1 MLLGEH
7 EALLPRGPYQDPY
20 VMVKQLRAGNIND
33 SEDRDYFQEL
43 FALTSSP
50 SSEILEC
57 APSSHPSPCSS
68 RSFSPHTP
76 LGSPPSSLSSSS
88 SNMDHDSEYRDVLS
102 IPPPVQE
109 SDMHG
114 TEQPVHINSALVYED
129 DLSGFLPSYSVPGRP
144 LGLGLCCP
152 VVDAPVSCF
161 NHIYCLISSQL
172 WCSHY

>member
-33 SEDRDYFQEL
+33 SEDRDCFQEL

-76 LGSPPSSLSSSS
+76 LSSPTSPSSSD
-88 SNMDHDSEYRDVLS
+88 MGHDSEYRYVFGV
-102 IPPPVQE
+102 PPPVQE
-109 SDMHG
+109 SDMHV
-114 TEQPVHINSALVYED
+114 TEQPVPINSAVVYED
-129 DLSGFLPSYSVPGRP
+129 DLTGFLPSYSVPGRP

-152 VVDAPVSCF
+152 VVDAPVSCL
-161 NHIYCLISSQL
+161 NHIYCLFSS
-172 WCSHY
+172 